1 MMTGTAFSLDHT
13 ATPPNHAER
22 PAPCRSRGDAR
33 FRPWRRARP
42 RSLRP
47 RRRYRPADWCCRPA
61 PATGT
66 DRRVPRTATRCAPRD
81 ATSRR
86 RGSKQTEGRG
96 CASRSIPHSG
106 SNTRR
111 GKHDCR
117 LSHHEMPNR
126 SFMAGVLPPRL
137 AGQPIDQR
145 GRPVPVEGAPGHGCS
160 GDRVP
165 IGLVASR
172 APARPARKHVSVRGV
187 RATLHRL
194 RGLVRREERAARR
207 REPRHVHRG
216 GLPPGPMEHDGQH
229 RRQRLG
235 AGAQEVLVEQ
245 CGVGEHTHRHGAVDG
260 GLELQQ
266 HRVRVGVQPPNR
278 LPPVR
283 AGSRRAA
290 RWTGRRRCAPDC
302 RVTVLMRAPLM

>member
-86 RGSKQTEGRG
+86 RGSMQTEGRG

-126 SFMAGVLPPRL
+126 SFMAGVLPQGSPGNRSTSAVARSRSKVRQAMDA
-137 AGQPIDQR
+137 AGTAYLSGWLPL
-145 GRPVPVEGAPGHGCS
+145 GLLPVRHGSMC
-160 GDRVP
+160 P
-165 IGLVASR
+165 FEAFEQLFT
-172 APARPARKHVSVRGV
+172 APAGWYGARNAPLGAASPATSI
-187 RATLHRL
+187 
-194 RGLVRREERAARR
+194 AAVYR
-207 REPRHVHRG
+207 
-216 GLPPGPMEHDGQH
+216 PGP
-229 RRQRLG
+229 
-235 AGAQEVLVEQ
+235 
-245 CGVGEHTHRHGAVDG
+245 
-260 GLELQQ
+260 
-266 HRVRVGVQPPNR
+266 
-278 LPPVR
+278 
-283 AGSRRAA
+283 
-290 RWTGRRRCAPDC
+290 
-302 RVTVLMRAPLM
+302 